1 MIEKINISKIVFVTL
16 LVVITC
22 SAHKTVQGQQRFKA
36 AAVLGGNFSQIDGDD
51 IAGYDKLGLSG
62 GFKVDYPVRD
72 NVDAS
77 LEMLYNAK
85 GSTPN
90 FAGSL
95 GLTMQYLDVPLTI
108 SIKDWYQA
116 EADYH
121 KVSAHAG
128 LSLGYLFGVSSSN
141 PSFSNDLS
149 NYNQVDFG
157 YLLGVSYRFTK
168 RLGLT
173 IRHTRAFTNLLATP
187 DPGDDRRAVGY
198 FVTARTE
205 FYF

>member
-1 MIEKINISKIVFVTL
+1 MMKNINILRVPCTILIVMAAVCFSSL
-16 LVVITC
+16 
-22 SAHKTVQGQQRFKA
+22 AAQQRFKA
-36 AAVLGGNFSQIDGDD
+36 AAILGANFSQIDGDD
-51 IAGYDKLGLSG
+51 IAGYDKLGLTG
-62 GFKVDYPVRD
+62 GVKVAYPIRD

-77 LEMLYNAK
+77 IELLFNAK

-95 GLTMQYLDVPLTI
+95 GLTMSYLDVPLVI
-108 SIKDWYQA
+108 SLKDWYKKDR
-116 EADYH
+116 DYH

-128 LSLGYLFGVSSSN
+128 LSLGYLFDVSSSN
-141 PSFSNDLS
+141 PSFSS
-149 NYNQVDFG
+149 NISDYNQVDVS

-173 IRHTRAFTNLLATP
+173 VRHTRAFTNLLAND
-187 DPGDDRRAVGY
+187 DPQSGQNAIGY
-198 FVTARTE
+198 FVTVRTE